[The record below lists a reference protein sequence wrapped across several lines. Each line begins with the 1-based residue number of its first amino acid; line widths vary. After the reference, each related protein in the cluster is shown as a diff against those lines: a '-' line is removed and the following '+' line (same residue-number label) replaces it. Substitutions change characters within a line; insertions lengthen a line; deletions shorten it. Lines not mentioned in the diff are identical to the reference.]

1 LLGSRVEVARGKT
14 AAVAFP
20 LAAAVKAT
28 EYERKPHLPGIRN
41 TAETGA
47 IKRGVIMGALVQI
60 KPALRIITGRSYRR
74 PDLVSLRPQPFR
86 SRAARVPRRLAGG
99 NSSWGFRSNSCRRPG
114 GAVKVYETN
123 QKRFAI
129 ILAGGDGTRLS
140 ELTRRIS
147 GDATPKQFCPVLSN
161 ISLLEQTR
169 LRVSRA
175 VGENQILTVLT
186 RAHERHYRDLV
197 NEILPENLVIQPA
210 SRGTAPAI
218 LYALLRLSE
227 VARDADV
234 AVFPSDH
241 FVSDDREFMRH
252 VDLAFDAVGSRPEM
266 TALLGIRPDAVES
279 GYGWIEPGE
288 LVARCAPLFRVRGF
302 WEKPTGEVAGELLRA
317 GCMWNSFVMV
327 ARVST
332 LIGMIMVALH
342 ELFASFSKIRELM
355 GTSRESGG
363 LERLY
368 ERIPIASF
376 SDKVLERHPI
386 NIGVLPVH
394 SIGWSDLGEPQR
406 VMAVL
411 SRLGVHPEWKVA

>member
-1 LLGSRVEVARGKT
+1 
-14 AAVAFP
+14 
-20 LAAAVKAT
+20 
-28 EYERKPHLPGIRN
+28 
-41 TAETGA
+41 
-47 IKRGVIMGALVQI
+47 M
-60 KPALRIITGRSYRR
+60 
-74 PDLVSLRPQPFR
+74 
-86 SRAARVPRRLAGG
+86 
-99 NSSWGFRSNSCRRPG
+99 
-114 GAVKVYETN
+114 KVYETN

-147 GDATPKQFCPVLSN
+147 GDATPKQFCPVLN
-161 ISLLEQTR
+161 ISLLEQTC
-169 LRVSRA
+169 LRVSLA
-175 VGENQILTVLT
+175 LGENQILTVLT

-197 NEILPENLVIQPA
+197 NEKLPENLVIQPA
-210 SRGTAPAI
+210 SHGTAPAI

-227 VARDADV
+227 IARDAYV

-288 LVARCAPLFRVRGF
+288 LVARCAPLFRVRRF

-332 LIGMIMVALH
+332 LIGMIMVALP

-363 LERLY
+363 LQRLY

-376 SDKVLERHPI
+376 SDSSAI
-386 NIGVLPVH
+386 
-394 SIGWSDLGEPQR
+394 
-406 VMAVL
+406 
-411 SRLGVHPEWKVA
+411 RLI